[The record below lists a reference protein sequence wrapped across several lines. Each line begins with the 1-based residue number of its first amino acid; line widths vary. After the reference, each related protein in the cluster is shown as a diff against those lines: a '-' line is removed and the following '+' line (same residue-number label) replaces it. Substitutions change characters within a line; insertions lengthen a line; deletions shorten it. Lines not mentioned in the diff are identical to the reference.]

1 MKLVFLG
8 PPGSGKGTQAK
19 RLAEALKVP
28 HISLGDILREEVR
41 QGTEIG
47 KRAKERMDAGK
58 LVPDE
63 LTIELTRQRLAKPD
77 CQKGFILDGFPRS
90 LVQAEALA
98 GSQVNI
104 DKVIY
109 FAIGQDQAVERL
121 LGRAKLEGRADDNE
135 QSIKTRFEV
144 YARETKPLI
153 ERYERAG
160 KLVTID
166 AGREIDNVFADLL
179 AVVGHGK

>member
-1 MKLVFLG
+1 MNLVFLG

-19 RLAEALKVP
+19 KIAEKLGLP

-41 QGTEIG
+41 QGTQIG
-47 KRAKERMDAGK
+47 KKAKELMDAGK

-77 CQKGFILDGFPRS
+77 CAKGFILDGFPRS
-90 LVQAEALA
+90 PVQAEALA
-98 GSQVNI
+98 GLKVII

-135 QSIKTRFEV
+135 RSILTRFEV
-144 YARETKPLI
+144 YARETSPLI
-153 ERYERAG
+153 ERYSQSG
-160 KLVTID
+160 KLVRID
-166 AGREIDNVFADLL
+166 AGQPIDKVQAELL
-179 AVVGHGK
+179 TAVGHGS